1 MTFAG
6 ITVVPREVKGNAY
19 ATFWRQ
25 ARCIMGDE
33 QMANIERFHMM
44 SVGVPK
50 EKSGHV
56 VTNQS
61 CGS

>member
-1 MTFAG
+1 
-6 ITVVPREVKGNAY
+6 
-19 ATFWRQ
+19 
-25 ARCIMGDE
+25 
-33 QMANIERFHMM
+33 MAIIERFHMM